1 MSIKRREVYLVIK
14 ETYSGEVTYVEGMNE
29 ASMYFFDGH
38 TRVGIDPN
46 GVATFEEF
54 MPTER
59 PAQVF
64 HVPSNTSGKWQAALH
79 SFGCYPEFGEPEL
92 EYIIFVGAYSNDHD
106 RTLELMREGMDRAWE
121 VIEGKRALRKGE
133 FKD

>member
-1 MSIKRREVYLVIK
+1 MTIERREVYLVVK
-14 ETYSGEVTYVEGMNE
+14 ETLSGDVTYLEGMKH
-29 ASMYFFDGH
+29 SSQYFFDGH

-54 MPTER
+54 MDSER

-64 HVPSNTSGKWQAALH
+64 HVPSNRSGKWQAAYH
-79 SFGCYPEFGEPEL
+79 TFGCHPELGTPQL

-106 RTLELMREGMDRAWE
+106 RTLELMRIGMERAWE
-121 VIEGKRALRKGE
+121 VIEGNRSLRDGE